1 MRMREV
7 LLDVQHVS
15 KYFPIY
21 SSLLK
26 LKTGDVQAVSDVS
39 FTLNKGETL
48 GIVGESGCGKSTL
61 ARVLLNVY
69 APTGDGKIL
78 FDGRDITSLKGQ
90 ALKAHRRHIQ
100 MIFQDPY
107 ASLNPKLSV
116 RSIIA
121 EPLWVNGICS
131 KAEALERVPALLTT
145 VGLNES
151 DAEKYPHQFSGGQRQ
166 RICVARAISVSPE
179 LIIADEPTSALDVSI
194 QAQILNLMMEL
205 KKTRGLSYIFISH
218 NLAAVKHISDKV
230 GVMYLGKMV
239 ELADKG
245 EIYRNPVH
253 PYTKALL
260 SVAPVADI
268 DHKSE
273 RIVLTGDVPSPANPP
288 QGCRFHTRCAAC
300 QQVCRESPPVYK
312 EVAPGHYAACHFAKG
327 EA

>member
-1 MRMREV
+1 MNDDI
-7 LLDVQHVS
+7 LLDVQHIN
-15 KYFPIY
+15 KFFPIY

-26 LKTGDVQAVSDVS
+26 LKKGDVQAVSDIS
-39 FTLNKGETL
+39 FQLGRGETI

-61 ARVLLNVY
+61 ARVLMHVY
-69 APTGDGKIL
+69 TPTGNGKII
-78 FDGRDITSLKGQ
+78 FNGRDITHLSGS
-90 ALKAHRRHIQ
+90 ALKEHRRHIQ

-121 EPLWVNGICS
+121 EPLWVNGICTH
-131 KAEALERVPALLTT
+131 AEALERVPELLTT
-145 VGLNES
+145 VGLNKS

-194 QAQILNLMMEL
+194 QAQILNLMMDL
-205 KKTRGLSYIFISH
+205 KKSRGLSYLFISH

-230 GVMYLGKMV
+230 AVMYLGKMV
-239 ELADKG
+239 EFADKRD
-245 EIYRNPVH
+245 IYRAPAH

-268 DHKSE
+268 EHKRQ
-273 RIVLTGDVPSPANPP
+273 RIVLAGDVPSPANPP
-288 QGCRFHTRCAAC
+288 SGCRFHTRCPIC
-300 QQVCRESPPVYK
+300 DERCKTEEPVYR
-312 EVAPGHYAACHFAKG
+312 EVAPGHFAACHRIEG
-327 EA
+327 